1 MAVNRQWL
9 LASHPEGM
17 PDESDWRLV
26 EGPIEQPGPG
36 EILVRAHYLSVDP
49 YMRGRISRRRNY
61 AAGVELGAVMTGGGV
76 GEVVESK
83 DPQFAPG
90 DVAESFTFGWQEYAV
105 LDGAGARKVDPGL
118 GPIHSAL
125 RYLGRPGLTAYF
137 GGLEAGR
144 AQPGQTVLVSAAAG
158 AVGQIAGQLAKLAGC
173 RAVAVASSK
182 AKLAWCRELGYD
194 AGIDYRSVNDLAG
207 AIADACSEGVDLFLD
222 NTAGPIHDAVMP
234 NLARGARVVVCGQ
247 VALAD
252 RFDQPDIGP
261 RFLRQM
267 YAFTRRAGLA
277 SSLTWSAAAIT
288 PTVARHTRES
298 MGVRVFMNHTPSLS
312 SVGRNSTSIMR
323 RAEAP
328 PSEMTRTPRA
338 AVAVCAVPPLGGI
351 AGSRVAYQL
360 RGRPRAGRAK
370 HAVITGQTRPARRA
384 AWVRCPHGRRR
395 PARPVRGLHACL

>member
-1 MAVNRQWL
+1 VNRQWL

-125 RYLGRPGLTAYF
+125 SYLGLPGLTAYF
-137 GGLEAGR
+137 GVLEAGR

-207 AIADACSEGVDLFLD
+207 AIADACPEGVDLFLD

-261 RFLRQM
+261 RFLRQSM
-267 YAFTRRAGLA
+267 LARATVQGFLVLDYADRFELARRRLAEWAGSGRL
-277 SSLTWSAAAIT
+277 
-288 PTVARHTRES
+288 RHRED
-298 MGVRVFMNHTPSLS
+298 V
-312 SVGRNSTSIMR
+312 
-323 RAEAP
+323 
-328 PSEMTRTPRA
+328 
-338 AVAVCAVPPLGGI
+338 LGGI
-351 AGSRVAYQL
+351 EQM
-360 RGRPRAGRAK
+360 PRAFLRLLNSQNLGK
-370 HAVITGQTRPARRA
+370 QLVCLVPQTE
-384 AWVRCPHGRRR
+384 
-395 PARPVRGLHACL
+395 

>member
-1 MAVNRQWL
+1 LRARLARALWRASLIAAQFGCRDRRARSGVARRVAVDLGRLAQEAAREKRVMAVNRQWL

-125 RYLGRPGLTAYF
+125 SYLGLPGLTAYF
-137 GGLEAGR
+137 GVLEAGR

-182 AKLAWCRELGYD
+182 AKLAW
-194 AGIDYRSVNDLAG
+194 
-207 AIADACSEGVDLFLD
+207 
-222 NTAGPIHDAVMP
+222 
-234 NLARGARVVVCGQ
+234 
-247 VALAD
+247 
-252 RFDQPDIGP
+252 
-261 RFLRQM
+261 
-267 YAFTRRAGLA
+267 
-277 SSLTWSAAAIT
+277 
-288 PTVARHTRES
+288 
-298 MGVRVFMNHTPSLS
+298 
-312 SVGRNSTSIMR
+312 
-323 RAEAP
+323 
-328 PSEMTRTPRA
+328 
-338 AVAVCAVPPLGGI
+338 
-351 AGSRVAYQL
+351 
-360 RGRPRAGRAK
+360 
-370 HAVITGQTRPARRA
+370 
-384 AWVRCPHGRRR
+384 
-395 PARPVRGLHACL
+395 